1 MAVPQVPL
9 FMKKLERL
17 LNPFLFLAI
26 GVVARLLPHLP
37 NFAPISAM
45 ALFGGVYIKNKKF
58 ALAAPLISIFISDYL
73 LLYINPFGSKFID
86 LSTFYPPQAL
96 LYSGIQYVYG
106 SFLISSLIGLWLR
119 NHKNW
124 LTLPAGALACSVQ
137 FFLITNAGVW
147 LSGSYSH
154 GLSGLWQSYLAGL
167 PFFRGTFFGD
177 FFYTTLFFG
186 GWELLNAFVE
196 KKKAAIVKVNQ

>member
-1 MAVPQVPL
+1 MT
-9 FMKKLERL
+9 KKLGRL
-17 LNPFLFLAI
+17 LNPFLFLGL

-37 NFAPISAM
+37 NFAPITAM

-96 LYSGIQYVYG
+96 LYSSIHYVYG

-119 NHKNW
+119 NHKNY
-124 LTLPAGALACSVQ
+124 LTIPATALFCSVQ

-147 LSGSYSH
+147 LGGSYAR
-154 GLSGLWQSYLAGL
+154 GLTGLWQSYLAGI
-167 PFFRGTFFGD
+167 PFFRGTFMGD
-177 FFYTTLFFG
+177 LFYTTLFFG
-186 GWELLNAFVE
+186 GWELLNALVG
-196 KKKAAIVKVNQ
+196 KKKSAVVKIGQ